1 MYLSFVVI
9 VNQNICSFNVA
20 MDNLRVT
27 CKYESSNN
35 MIDNVRV
42 TKFRKLNKALEHM
55 TISKYLSQRQIR
67 FRVN

>member
-20 MDNLRVT
+20 VDNLRVT

-42 TKFRKLNKALEHM
+42 TKFRKLNKALEHVHDK
-55 TISKYLSQRQIR
+55 I
-67 FRVN
+67 

>member
-27 CKYESSNN
+27 YKYESSNN

-67 FRVN
+67 FRVK

>member
-9 VNQNICSFNVA
+9 VDQNICSFNVA

-55 TISKYLSQRQIR
+55 TRSKYLSQRQIR
-67 FRVN
+67 FRVK